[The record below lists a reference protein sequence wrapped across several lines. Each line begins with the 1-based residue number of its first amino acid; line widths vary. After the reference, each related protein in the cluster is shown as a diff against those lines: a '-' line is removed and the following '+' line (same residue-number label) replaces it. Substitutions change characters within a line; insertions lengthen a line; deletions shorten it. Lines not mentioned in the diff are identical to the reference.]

1 MTLLAGGEAGQLT
14 GQDLA
19 RLGDVARQGL
29 GFGEIEVEGVAGTL
43 ELTFG
48 GHGRFGSKRR
58 RAEGKEKWGYARGAW
73 VGAGIGVGVES
84 AKIGLFS

>member
-1 MTLLAGGEAGQLT
+1 MTLLAGGEAGQFA

-29 GFGEIEVEGVAGTL
+29 GFGEIEVEGVAGAL

-48 GHGRFGSKRR
+48 GHGRFGSKRS
-58 RAEGKEKWGYARGAW
+58 RAEGKEKWGCQSR
-73 VGAGIGVGVES
+73 
-84 AKIGLFS
+84 